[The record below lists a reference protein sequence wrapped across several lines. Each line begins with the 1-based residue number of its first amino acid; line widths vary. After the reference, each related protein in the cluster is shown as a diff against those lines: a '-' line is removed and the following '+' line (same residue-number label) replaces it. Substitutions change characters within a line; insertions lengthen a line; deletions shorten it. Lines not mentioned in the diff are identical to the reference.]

1 MKNEAI
7 DKTLDGLYSQF
18 GELCRSNGLVTRFL
32 RWLVLKEIKKLERL
46 KEVKKD
52 A

>member
-18 GELCRSNGLVTRFL
+18 GKLCQSDGLGTRFL
-32 RWLVLKEIKKLERL
+32 RWIVLKEIKKLERL
-46 KEVKKD
+46 KEVKQE
-52 A
+52 